1 MADSMIARIHA
12 AFAADFVARKNRG
25 GKMGQLPSL
34 TREQLSPHDRTVWDH
49 VYSGRTLPPGGGPY
63 AVLMHSPQMA
73 QQFSNVENYYRNS
86 GQLDPVDKELIILTI
101 ARAMNVRYA
110 WGRHEIRARQ
120 VGMRSEALETL
131 RANAPLDALN
141 DHERL
146 IVEMTRALLHERKL
160 PEEMFARAK
169 AELGDQRLVE
179 AVGLVGHYNFISMV
193 ARTFDLD
200 VPPGT
205 MTF

>member
-1 MADSMIARIHA
+1 LVWRREKTAEE
-12 AFAADFVARKNRG
+12 N
-25 GKMGQLPSL
+25 MGQLPSL
-34 TREQLSPHDRTVWDH
+34 TREKLSPDDQTIWDH
-49 VYSGRTLPPGGGPY
+49 VYSGRTRGDGPY

-73 QQFSNVENYYRNS
+73 EQFSNVENYYRNS
-86 GQLDPVDKELIILTI
+86 GNLEPVDKELIILTI
-101 ARAMNVRYA
+101 ARAMNVRYP
-110 WGRHEIRARQ
+110 WSRHEVRARQ

-160 PEEMFARAK
+160 PGEMFARAR

-205 MTF
+205 VTF

>member
-1 MADSMIARIHA
+1 
-12 AFAADFVARKNRG
+12 
-25 GKMGQLPSL
+25 MGQLPSL
-34 TREQLSPHDRTVWDH
+34 TREQLSPHDQIVWDH
-49 VYSGRTLPPGGGPY
+49 VYAGRTPGGGPY

-86 GQLDPVDKELIILTI
+86 GKLDPVDKELIILTI
-101 ARAMNVRYA
+101 ARAMNVRYP
-110 WGRHEIRARQ
+110 WSRHEIRARQ

-146 IVEMTRALLHERKL
+146 IVEMTRSLLHERKL
-160 PEEMFARAK
+160 PEEMFARAR

-205 MTF
+205 KPSSM